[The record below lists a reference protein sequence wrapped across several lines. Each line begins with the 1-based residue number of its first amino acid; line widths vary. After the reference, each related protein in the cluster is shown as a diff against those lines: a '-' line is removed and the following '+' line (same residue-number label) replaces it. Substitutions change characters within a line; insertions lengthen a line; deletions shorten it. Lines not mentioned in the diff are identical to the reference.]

1 MKLTILGTGNATVTE
16 CYNTCFVISNK
27 ENHFMIDGGGGS
39 MILHQLKSAG
49 FDWKEMRDIFV
60 THKHIDHLLG
70 IIWMM
75 RMILQNMNR
84 GTYDGEATIYGHEE
98 VIAILEKIAG
108 EVLSEKETKNLGKRL
123 HMVVVEDGEERD
135 HRETGDIF

>member
-1 MKLTILGTGNATVTE
+1 
-16 CYNTCFVISNK
+16 
-27 ENHFMIDGGGGS
+27 
-39 MILHQLKSAG
+39 
-49 FDWKEMRDIFV
+49 
-60 THKHIDHLLG
+60 
-70 IIWMM
+70 
-75 RMILQNMNR
+75 MILQNMNR

-135 HRETGDIF
+135 HRETGDIFDIHSTKAKQFGFSMELEPGKS